1 MRTLECR
8 SARTVAAP
16 LLSLA
21 VFLTA
26 APLRAANAKS
36 ASDADSASAQT
47 TVPAPPTLVEAESAG
62 ASIVL
67 DEHLL
72 TNPKRDMDYNGGG
85 EITWS
90 GMHALR
96 HVLWFNRLLGRLDD
110 LSGVGSST
118 EYTQEHA
125 LAAGLLVFTP
135 SDLRM
140 RAPEIGDRP
149 YASLFFL
156 SVGRRY
162 VSAAGTVAYNS
173 SLTFGVLGLAAAR
186 GVQDVL
192 HDMTGS
198 IRPQGWSHQIS
209 AGGEPTARYGLA
221 RQSLLWESTEG
232 GWARADCKWTLAGSV
247 GTVTEGSLA
256 LNLRWGHL
264 ASPWWSIAPEQ
275 TMYVQEPQP
284 APTPLAWGGAP
295 EVYALIGA
303 RVKLRLYN
311 AFLQGQFRH
320 SDLRYS
326 EGQVNQVLGEAWVGV
341 EFRTASGL
349 ELRYLARWQSP
360 ELRSGIGS
368 RSIVWGSFEIAKSFG
383 QPNSA

>member
-1 MRTLECR
+1 MLPLIKYR
-8 SARTVAAP
+8 STRAAAS

-21 VFLTA
+21 ALLITSA
-26 APLRAANAKS
+26 LRAADAKS
-36 ASDADSASAQT
+36 PSDADASALV
-47 TVPAPPTLVEAESAG
+47 TVAPPSALAEPASAG

-72 TNPKRDMDYNGGG
+72 TDPKRDMDYNGGG

-96 HVLWFNRLLGRLDD
+96 HVRGLDRLLGRLDS

-118 EYTQEHA
+118 EYAQEHA

-135 SDLRM
+135 RDLRA
-140 RAPEIGDRP
+140 RTLAVGDRP

-162 VSAAGTVAYNS
+162 VAEAGTVVYDS
-173 SLTFGVLGLAAAR
+173 SLTFGVLGLPAAR

-221 RQSLLWESTEG
+221 RESQLWQFTDG
-232 GWARADCKWTLAGSV
+232 RWARADCKWTLAASV
-247 GTVTEGSLA
+247 GTVTEGSLS

-275 TMYVQEPQP
+275 TTYVQDPQP
-284 APTPLAWGGAP
+284 APPPLALGTGP
-295 EVYALIGA
+295 EVFALIGA

-326 EGQVNQVLGEAWVGV
+326 QGQVNQVLGEAWVGV

-383 QPNSA
+383 QPQPG